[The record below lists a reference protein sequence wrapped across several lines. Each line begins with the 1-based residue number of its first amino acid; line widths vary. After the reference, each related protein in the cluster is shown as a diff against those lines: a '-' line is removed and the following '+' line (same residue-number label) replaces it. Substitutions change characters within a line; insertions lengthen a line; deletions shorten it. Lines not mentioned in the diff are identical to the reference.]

1 MLNPPQRKN
10 WWVYPRIPAETDQA
24 LSAFPDILRQ
34 LLFNRGYLTEAAAVE
49 YLNAS
54 QPLGNP
60 LLLLD
65 MEKAVKRLLHAIDH
79 GETIVVY
86 GDYDVDGVSAT
97 ALMVQVLKTLGARVS
112 RYIPNRFDEGYG
124 VNREAVTVLA
134 DSGVKVILTVDC
146 GIRSAEE
153 AELARTLGVDM
164 IVTDHHYPKGELEGA
179 YAVVC
184 PKREGDP
191 YPGKDL

>member
-1 MLNPPQRKN
+1 LLNPPQRKN

-97 ALMVQVLKTLGARVS
+97 ALMVQVLKTLGARGQPLHPPTGSMKATASIVKQS
-112 RYIPNRFDEGYG
+112 LCWRI
-124 VNREAVTVLA
+124 RELK
-134 DSGVKVILTVDC
+134 SF
-146 GIRSAEE
+146 
-153 AELARTLGVDM
+153 
-164 IVTDHHYPKGELEGA
+164 
-179 YAVVC
+179 
-184 PKREGDP
+184 
-191 YPGKDL
+191 